1 MCCGKHKTQIQF
13 ISRSINMNSSADPR
27 RPDRVIR
34 YSNPLL
40 QTQNAQAAGSGQSN
54 ASGDDLTPDYM
65 NVLGMVFSMCALMMR
80 MKWCAWIALYCSCIS
95 FANTKVGN
103 NKCNQT
109 VNGRTF
115 IMSHHL

>member
-1 MCCGKHKTQIQF
+1 
-13 ISRSINMNSSADPR
+13 MNSSADPR

-40 QTQNAQAAGSGQSN
+40 QQQAAQSQGGGQSN
-54 ASGDDLTPDYM
+54 PSGDDLTPDYM

-95 FANTKVGN
+95 FANTKVRIYIH
-103 NKCNQT
+103 T
-109 VNGRTF
+109 
-115 IMSHHL
+115 

>member
-1 MCCGKHKTQIQF
+1 
-13 ISRSINMNSSADPR
+13 MNSSADPR

-40 QTQNAQAAGSGQSN
+40 AQQNAQAQSGGQSN

-115 IMSHHL
+115 IIMSHHL